1 VLRIRHGIEEGEED
15 DFGIRRPE
23 EWIALRAE
31 ASQTMALML
40 TAIASVSLVVGGVG
54 IMNIMLVSVTERT
67 REIGLRLAV
76 GARMRDIR
84 IQFLAEAAMLG
95 AIGGVLG
102 LALGWVGSAVMTER
116 LGWAMVISSEAV
128 TLAVAVAVGASLVF
142 GYFPAH
148 RASSLD
154 PVEALRSEA

>member
-1 VLRIRHGIEEGEED
+1 
-15 DFGIRRPE
+15 
-23 EWIALRAE
+23 
-31 ASQTMALML
+31 
-40 TAIASVSLVVGGVG
+40 
-54 IMNIMLVSVTERT
+54 
-67 REIGLRLAV
+67 
-76 GARMRDIR
+76 
-84 IQFLAEAAMLG
+84 
-95 AIGGVLG
+95 
-102 LALGWVGSAVMTER
+102 MTER